1 MTEPT
6 PSDWTDRLE
15 SQQDYYR
22 ARAGEYDEWFERKG
36 RYDRGPEANAAWFRE
51 AEVVRGEL
59 RLLQPFG
66 DVLELAAG
74 TGIWSRELL
83 RGADAL
89 TVVDGAEE
97 MLALHALNV
106 PDPRVRRI
114 QADLFR
120 WSPDRQYDFVA
131 FGFWLSHVPKELFPG
146 FFALVARC
154 LRPGG
159 RFFFVDS
166 LYSQASTAR
175 DHELAPVESQFQRRR
190 LNDGREFEIVKRF
203 PSPAALEADLRELG
217 WDVDI
222 RATGTYFIYGWGT
235 RRGSDG

>member
-1 MTEPT
+1 MGN
-6 PSDWTDRLE
+6 PSAGDWTNSLE
-15 SQQDYYR
+15 SQLDYYR
-22 ARAGEYDEWFERKG
+22 ARAAEYDEWFERKG

-59 RLLQPFG
+59 RSLQPFG
-66 DVLELAAG
+66 EVVELAAG

-83 RGADAL
+83 PGADSL

-97 MLALHALNV
+97 MLAVHTLNV
-106 PDPRVRRI
+106 PDPSIQRI
-114 QADLFR
+114 HADLFR
-120 WSPDRQYDFVA
+120 WSPDRQYDLVA
-131 FGFWLSHVPKELFPG
+131 FGFWLSHVPKELFAG
-146 FFALVARC
+146 FFRLVSDC

-166 LYSQASTAR
+166 LYTETSTAS

-203 PSPAALEADLRELG
+203 PPPETLRNDLRELG

-222 RATGTYFIYGWGT
+222 RTTDTYFIYGWGT
-235 RRGSDG
+235 RKG